1 MIKKAAF
8 AGAAAILALSA
19 LAGARSEAADNNGRF
34 SVRGLGTTT
43 CSKYLERRNLSAAES
58 EEFVHWITG
67 FLTAYNWQTADT
79 YDIAPASQYN
89 SNGLK
94 RFMDLYC
101 GQNPKKRIIDA
112 AVAFVNAIYEKRVKS
127 GS

>member
-8 AGAAAILALSA
+8 AGAAAILALTA
-19 LAGARSEAADNNGRF
+19 LAIARSEAADKNDRF

-43 CSKYLERRNLSAAES
+43 CSKYLEKRNLDSGES
-58 EEFVHWITG
+58 SEFVHWFTG
-67 FLTAYNWQTADT
+67 FLTAYNWQEPDT
-79 YDIAPASQYN
+79 YDIAPAAQYN
-89 SNGLK
+89 SAGLL

-101 GQNPKKRIIDA
+101 GQSPKKRIIDA
-112 AVAFVNAIYEKRVKS
+112 AIAFVNAIYEKRTKS

>member
-1 MIKKAAF
+1 MIRKAAF
-8 AGAAAILALSA
+8 AGAAAIFALSA
-19 LAGARSEAADNNGRF
+19 LAIARSEAADKNERF

-43 CSKYLERRNLSAAES
+43 CGKYLERRNLNAKES
-58 EEFVHWITG
+58 EEFVHWFTG
-67 FLTAYNWQTADT
+67 FLTAYNWLKPDT

-89 SNGLK
+89 SAGLL

-101 GQNPKKRIIDA
+101 GQSPKKRLIDA
-112 AVAFVNAIYEKRVKS
+112 AVSFVNAVQAKRVKT

>member
-8 AGAAAILALSA
+8 AAAAAILALSA
-19 LAGARSEAADNNGRF
+19 LASVRSEAADKNDRF

-43 CSKYLERRNLSAAES
+43 CTKYLETRNLDAKES
-58 EEFVHWITG
+58 QEFVHWFTG
-67 FLTAYNWQTADT
+67 FLTAYNWQVPET
-79 YDIAPASQYN
+79 YDIAPAAQYN
-89 SNGLK
+89 SNGLL

-101 GQNPKKRIIDA
+101 GQSPKKRLIDA
-112 AVAFVNAIYEKRVKS
+112 AISFVNAVYEKRVKA